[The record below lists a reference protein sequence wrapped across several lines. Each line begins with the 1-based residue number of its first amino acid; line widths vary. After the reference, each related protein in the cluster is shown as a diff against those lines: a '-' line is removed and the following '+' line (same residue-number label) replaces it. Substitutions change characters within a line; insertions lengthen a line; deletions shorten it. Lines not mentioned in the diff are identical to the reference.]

1 MIRINLLGRPRPRV
15 RRRVAV
21 TGTLQLLLF
30 VIPVG
35 LAVGALVA
43 DYAVTKGKITELEKQ
58 IRAKQAE
65 KAQMAQLQKDIAEF
79 EANQKLLEGRIKVI
93 NDLKRNQSGPVQ
105 MLQAIGR
112 TVSLT
117 ETLWLTSMKES
128 GGNQIEFK
136 GLAGSMNAVA
146 DFITN
151 LDGSGYF
158 ENVEMKETVQQA
170 QRQGV
175 SNFTFTLTAKFSLP
189 APPEAEEGGE
199 EQAPAAAG
207 GQQ

>member
-1 MIRINLLGRPRPRV
+1 
-15 RRRVAV
+15 VAV
-21 TGTLQLLLF
+21 TGTLQLLLIL
-30 VIPVG
+30 IPVG
-35 LAVGALVA
+35 LAVAVLVA
-43 DYAVTKGKITELEKQ
+43 DYAVTKGKIAELEEQ
-58 IRAKQAE
+58 IQQKQAE
-65 KAQMAQLQKDIAEF
+65 KAQMAQLQKDI
-79 EANQKLLEGRIKVI
+79 IKVI
-93 NDLKRNQSGPVQ
+93 EDLRTNQSGPVK

-158 ENVEMKETVQQA
+158 QDVEMKETIQQA

-189 APPEAEEGGE
+189 APPEAEGGGG